1 MASSAFKYF
10 CNNCLYYFG
19 IGWNESGSVTFLSL
33 LYFLWHVPNVEKF
46 EPVRIFYD
54 WLLIPDLSDEAR
66 SSVFISYFCMLPVIL
81 RWNFF
86 HRLFSGFFF
95 LYLKCYSYLFYDVST
110 CTHMGKLL
118 LLLFYVF
125 PQSIG
130 NFYAIWSWVF
140 WIIWKVIRCVVYYS
154 NLRLL
159 KALPFML

>member
-95 LYLKCYSYLFYDVST
+95 FVSQVLFISLLWCKYLHSY
-110 CTHMGKLL
+110 GKTSFTAFLC
-118 LLLFYVF
+118 F
-125 PQSIG
+125 PSVDWKFLCNLILSFLNYLESYPVCSI
-130 NFYAIWSWVF
+130 
-140 WIIWKVIRCVVYYS
+140 
-154 NLRLL
+154 L
-159 KALPFML
+159 